1 MRVLTGI
8 QIFNIIQS
16 TKVLLAARQHHLYSD
31 LQDSPAPFIN
41 QEPVTEETLAAL
53 VRSNMKLF
61 DQYSIFIPATV
72 ELQVS
77 HATALSRDLSKFH
90 THTIW

>member
-1 MRVLTGI
+1 M

-41 QEPVTEETLAAL
+41 QEPVTDETLAAL
-53 VRSNMKLF
+53 IQSNMRLF
-61 DQYSIFIPATV
+61 DQYSMFIPATV

-77 HATALSRDLSKFH
+77 CAVALFPDLFGLNIK
-90 THTIW
+90 TI